1 MYIIIL
7 CIYIY
12 HFFSKKTFLYQVFKA
27 HVQINNLWNIFL
39 KMHDESQKKKRLKDL
54 LYYFFFKFKF
64 SYMKYFVENKVTIF
78 RLFFLKYKKVYYIF
92 FSTE

>member
-7 CIYIY
+7 CSYIY
-12 HFFSKKTFLYQVFKA
+12 HFLAKTFLYQVFKA
-27 HVQINNLWNIFL
+27 HVQINNSWNIFL
-39 KMHDESQKKKRLKDL
+39 KMHDESQKRKRLKDL